1 MKEEVSS
8 CGREQDLISFLYG
21 ELNDVQAQAFQRHRR
36 DCAHCNA
43 ELAAFSDVRE
53 SVVAW
58 RNESLGAISP
68 AQVTNQVTNH
78 VTNSTGATAVN
89 DRAVTL
95 SALSAI
101 REFFTLSPLWLKG
114 AVAFASLLFCVFAGL
129 AVARLRE
136 KPPVVINNSAQTPSQ
151 QELDALVEQRVQA
164 ALERIRNS
172 NNQQVKPEL
181 TADNLPPKTPA
192 RRVVNRS
199 DVAAN
204 ANQKARRPLSKTERE
219 QLAADLRLT
228 SAKNDSELDLLDDR
242 INQ

>member
-1 MKEEVSS
+1 MKEQVAN

-21 ELNDVQAQAFQRHRR
+21 ELNDVEAQTFQRHRR
-36 DCAHCNA
+36 ECAQCNA
-43 ELAAFSDVRE
+43 ELTAFSDVRE

-58 RNESLGAISP
+58 RNETLGAIVSP
-68 AQVTNQVTNH
+68 AQVTKQVTNR
-78 VTNSTGATAVN
+78 VANNAGAATTERLAP
-89 DRAVTL
+89 

-101 REFFTLSPLWLKG
+101 REFFNLSPLWLKG
-114 AVAFASLLFCVFAGL
+114 AVAFASLLFCLFAGL

-136 KPPVVINNSAQTPSQ
+136 KPPVFVDNSTQTPSQ
-151 QELDALVEQRVQA
+151 QELNALVEQRVREE
-164 ALERIRNS
+164 LERRNS

-181 TADNLPPKTPA
+181 TVDNATPKTSVK
-192 RRVVNRS
+192 RVANRS
-199 DVAAN
+199 EVAAN

-219 QLAADLRLT
+219 QLATDLRLT